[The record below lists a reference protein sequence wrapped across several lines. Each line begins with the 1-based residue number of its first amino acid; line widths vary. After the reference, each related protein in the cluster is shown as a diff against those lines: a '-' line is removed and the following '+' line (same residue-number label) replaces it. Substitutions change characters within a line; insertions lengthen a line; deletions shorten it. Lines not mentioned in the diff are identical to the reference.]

1 MFKIKKNE
9 VLPILLIGTTMLIV
23 IIMLNVLLTI
33 IDYVFSQPLIHNHK
47 MRKRITNK
55 VDVNAIGIELQK
67 KTDRRREVFRDA
79 LINICTR
86 DNVNFRQAKN
96 TLRMELK
103 WACVKRE
110 VGMLGSNAA
119 AALAS

>member
-1 MFKIKKNE
+1 
-9 VLPILLIGTTMLIV
+9 
-23 IIMLNVLLTI
+23 
-33 IDYVFSQPLIHNHK
+33 
-47 MRKRITNK
+47 MRKRITKK

-96 TLRMELK
+96 TLRLELK

-119 AALAS
+119 AVLAS

>member
-1 MFKIKKNE
+1 
-9 VLPILLIGTTMLIV
+9 
-23 IIMLNVLLTI
+23 
-33 IDYVFSQPLIHNHK
+33 
-47 MRKRITNK
+47 MRKRITTK

-67 KTDRRREVFRDA
+67 KTDRRREVFRVA
-79 LINICTR
+79 LRDICTR

-119 AALAS
+119 AVLAS